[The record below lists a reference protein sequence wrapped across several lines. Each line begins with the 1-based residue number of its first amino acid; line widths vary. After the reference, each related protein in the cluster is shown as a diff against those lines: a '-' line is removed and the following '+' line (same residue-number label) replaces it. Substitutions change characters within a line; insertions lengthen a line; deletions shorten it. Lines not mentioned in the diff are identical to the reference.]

1 MKIPPAGGCRLNPGL
16 CLSLRLKKAQGYH
29 SPEEAHVE
37 SFDRL
42 SVSASHRSE
51 TPSGATTIRN
61 SAGATQTVASA
72 GQTERSV
79 VLNRRA
85 LPDLNRGF

>member
-29 SPEEAHVE
+29 SPEEALVE

-42 SVSASHRSE
+42 SVSARHRSE

-61 SAGATQTVASA
+61 SAGATQTV
-72 GQTERSV
+72 GPTERSV

-85 LPDLNRGF
+85 LPDLKRGF